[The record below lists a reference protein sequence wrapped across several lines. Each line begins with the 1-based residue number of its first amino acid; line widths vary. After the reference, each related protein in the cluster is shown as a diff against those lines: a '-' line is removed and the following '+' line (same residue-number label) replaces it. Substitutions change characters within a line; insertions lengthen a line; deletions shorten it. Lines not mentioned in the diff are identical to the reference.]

1 MKSYFVSFL
10 LFINE
15 QTVHSQEPRL
25 CASAYSSIMNILTK
39 NVLCISL
46 RCATCMTTDK
56 HWWLSTA
63 CSYCDR
69 RQSLFRNIK
78 GICSAFLN
86 HMYSLLIHKCLFLPV
101 HIYGNL
107 FPQSLIKEVQ
117 LMFSLLYSYKE
128 TDDHC
133 EIVISLCEYH
143 CLPRFRFHQLLL
155 YTSVK
160 SCIYML
166 CYYISEMRGHGE
178 RERERQ
184 RISSSFRVQCYIWNY
199 LPWKSG
205 FSFFIT

>member
-1 MKSYFVSFL
+1 
-10 LFINE
+10 
-15 QTVHSQEPRL
+15 
-25 CASAYSSIMNILTK
+25 
-39 NVLCISL
+39 
-46 RCATCMTTDK
+46 
-56 HWWLSTA
+56 
-63 CSYCDR
+63 
-69 RQSLFRNIK
+69 
-78 GICSAFLN
+78 
-86 HMYSLLIHKCLFLPV
+86 MYSLLIHKCLFLPV

-178 RERERQ
+178 RERDRGLVHHFVYNVIFE
-184 RISSSFRVQCYIWNY
+184 ITCHENLDFH
-199 LPWKSG
+199 
-205 FSFFIT
+205 FS